1 MKQQFETFR
10 VLGAYDTGNL
20 TSKEPSCFNG
30 NVSIKKYR
38 ITIEEVE
45 EPKEV
50 YEQRLQ
56 KLWDECDN
64 SHHLKPLR
72 SEAKNIGYELVG
84 DAGKNKPK
92 K

>member
-10 VLGAYDTGNL
+10 TLGSYE
-20 TSKEPSCFNG
+20 TSNITEKEPSCFNG
-30 NVSIKKYR
+30 FVRIKKYR
-38 ITIEEVE
+38 ITVE
-45 EPKEV
+45 ELEELKEV

-64 SHHLKPLR
+64 WHHWKPLQ
-72 SEAKNIGYELVG
+72 SEAKKIGYELVG
-84 DAGKNKPK
+84 SAGKNKPK